1 MNRYKDKLINNKTL
15 PPHNFITLE
24 LVRRKFI
31 SSDSDFDLYLYDS
44 LFEELLLRYEFKT
57 VIVATNYLVTKMHH
71 HQFCDENGE
80 KIENVFAYFSASIRF
95 NLKKITG
102 ELYCYIDW
110 LDDD

>member
-1 MNRYKDKLINNKTL
+1 MKRYKDRLINNKTL

-31 SSDSDFDLYLYDS
+31 SSDSDFDLYLFDS

-57 VIVATNYLVTKMHH
+57 IIVAANYIVTKVKK
-71 HQFCDENGE
+71 QGFLSENGE
-80 KIENVFAYFSASIRF
+80 KIENVFAYFSASLRF

-102 ELYCYIDW
+102 ELYIDW

>member
-1 MNRYKDKLINNKTL
+1 MNRYKDKLINDKTF

-24 LVRRKFI
+24 LVRRRFI

-57 VIVATNYLVTKMHH
+57 IIVATNYIVTKV
-71 HQFCDENGE
+71 QKQKFLDENGE

-102 ELYCYIDW
+102 ELYIDW
-110 LDDD
+110 LDDDN

>member
-1 MNRYKDKLINNKTL
+1 MNRYKDKLINDKTL

-31 SSDSDFDLYLYDS
+31 SSDSDFDLYLFDS

-57 VIVATNYLVTKMHH
+57 VIVATNYIVTKVKK
-71 HQFCDENGE
+71 QKFLDENGE
-80 KIENVFAYFSASIRF
+80 KIENVFSYLSVSIRF

-102 ELYCYIDW
+102 ELYIDW